1 MHPGVLRRLNPT
13 CTPSTRPLLHVPPET
28 SQIQELVSARLGLTF
43 LPREDY
49 RKYGTT
55 VSFTSPSAFAPGV
68 ADLKDAAQMGLCI
81 HTADLQEH
89 RQLRLEKVNTCFF
102 SLSESLLML
111 LRLLLLVTLVVVF
124 VLQKM
129 MICLA
134 PSSPG
139 LEFHL
144 GKSTQGCLLHPSAP
158 RGPKAVGESRTGHR
172 DPRTWGDG
180 LGF

>member
-1 MHPGVLRRLNPT
+1 MHPEHQASLARAPRD
-13 CTPSTRPLLHVPPET
+13 PPRV
-28 SQIQELVSARLGLTF
+28 QELVSARLGLTF

-68 ADLKDAAQMGLCI
+68 AELKDAAKMKLCI
-81 HTADLQEH
+81 HTTDLQEY
-89 RQLRLEKVNTCFF
+89 RQLRLEKVYTCFS

-111 LRLLLLVTLVVVF
+111 LRLFLLGMLVVVF
-124 VLQKM
+124 VRQKM
-129 MICLA
+129 MIYLT

-144 GKSTQGCLLHPSAP
+144 GKSTEGHVLNPSALH
-158 RGPKAVGESRTGHR
+158 GPQAVSESRTGHR
-172 DPRTWGDG
+172 DPRPWRDG
-180 LGF
+180 LGY